1 MFGEGA
7 FPAEAPK
14 SERLVGNIYVV
25 HDEEVGEKGQKE
37 YDDLILLP
45 FGL

>member
-7 FPAEAPK
+7 T
-14 SERLVGNIYVV
+14 SRYIYNIYVV